1 MPQPL
6 ISLVV
11 PVYRAE
17 AYLPACV
24 QSIRAQRY
32 GALDVVFVDDGSPD
46 RCPELLDRY
55 AREDARI
62 RVIHQPN
69 AGQAAAR
76 NAGVAAARGAYLT
89 FVDSD
94 DQIEPDLVGTLLR
107 AMTQAGADAAICDAR
122 TFHGDAPPAPAK
134 RGGVE
139 VMTGAQAMR
148 RMLYQRDYD
157 TAPWGKMYRTELVRA
172 HPFPEGR
179 IFEDLFAVY
188 RMLFDAERVAYVREP
203 LYLYRINPEGTMR
216 QAFRP
221 AVLDAADAADEI
233 VSFAQSRCPEA
244 LPAALARRFSAY
256 CQVLRWMRDVG
267 PGDPLYARKVSLWR
281 AIRADRWRMLADAQA
296 RPKNRAA
303 AACTLLGMNLFSR
316 LR

>member
-1 MPQPL
+1 M
-6 ISLVV
+6 
-11 PVYRAE
+11 
-17 AYLPACV
+17 
-24 QSIRAQRY
+24 
-32 GALDVVFVDDGSPD
+32 
-46 RCPELLDRY
+46 LDRY

-94 DQIEPDLVGTLLR
+94 DQIEPDLVGSLLR

-233 VSFAQSRCPEA
+233 VSFAQSRAFCRPA
-244 LPAALARRFSAY
+244 QSSYVHHISLPCVR
-256 CQVLRWMRDVG
+256 QG
-267 PGDPLYARKVSLWR
+267 SLPCWR
-281 AIRADRWRMLADAQA
+281 ARTFPCARARWLCIPTRCPSA
-296 RPKNRAA
+296 
-303 AACTLLGMNLFSR
+303 
-316 LR
+316 